1 VNQGNERKLR
11 ASDELFAK
19 AFNANP
25 HSMSLATLEE
35 GRILEVNDLQA
46 RYESLTARERE
57 VFALVTSGCLNKQI
71 AQQLGTSERTI
82 KAHRAQVVLKMRA
95 DSVADLVRMADRL
108 GVVAPRR

>member
-35 GRILEVNDLQA
+35 GRILEVN
-46 RYESLTARERE
+46 ESFVIYRRVTNLSQ
-57 VFALVTSGCLNKQI
+57 LVNAKFL
-71 AQQLGTSERTI
+71 RW
-82 KAHRAQVVLKMRA
+82 
-95 DSVADLVRMADRL
+95 
-108 GVVAPRR
+108 